1 MREPLRISPAL
12 RSRSSAAVERTPAAL
27 PTALAPGV
35 ARLAAPVDLRRCR
48 EPLSRA
54 HALVEEARSRC
65 GLVPP
70 VTPDDDQIPQH
81 HGPAQQAHRATAML
95 IRASVQIVVDMI
107 VSPRVPTV

>member
-1 MREPLRISPAL
+1 MREPLPISPAL
-12 RSRSSAAVERTPAAL
+12 RGRSSAVVERTPAAL

-54 HALVEEARSRC
+54 HALVEEARLRC

-70 VTPDDDQIPQH
+70 VTPDDDQIPDTM
-81 HGPAQQAHRATAML
+81 GRPSRPHRAAAML
-95 IRASVQIVVDMI
+95 IRASVQIVVD
-107 VSPRVPTV
+107 VLTPPRVPTV